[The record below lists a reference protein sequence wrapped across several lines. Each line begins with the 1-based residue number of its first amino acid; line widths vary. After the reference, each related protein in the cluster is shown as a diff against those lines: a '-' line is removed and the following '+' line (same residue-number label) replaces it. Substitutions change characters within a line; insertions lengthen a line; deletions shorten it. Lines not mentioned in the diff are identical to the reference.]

1 MDLSTLEVL
10 FSMCMS
16 LSVLLAESR
25 GRGKEEASYVAL
37 TPISRTHAIRLA
49 GVVNQRPLNQ
59 RYGSFTGVPDQLL
72 LSNCCLGNIFKVKLN
87 PMKQVLRARAWIG
100 ISGFGAELVLT
111 LNYQVTHSS
120 NIY

>member
-49 GVVNQRPLNQ
+49 GVVNQ